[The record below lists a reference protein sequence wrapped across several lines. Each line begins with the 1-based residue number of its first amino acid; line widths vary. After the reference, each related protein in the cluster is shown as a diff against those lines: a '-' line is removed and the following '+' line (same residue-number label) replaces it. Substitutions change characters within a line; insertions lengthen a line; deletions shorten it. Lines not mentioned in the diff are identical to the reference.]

1 MLRNTGI
8 KSIIRSETIAY
19 IRPQINVSLLAH
31 TNFLHAFLFVT
42 MDKRQNHHTHT
53 HLLTQTK
60 SSLKLPFH
68 VLGVSPYHAPQS
80 RKNVFKATLKGREM
94 VMFGNV

>member
-42 MDKRQNHHTHT
+42 MDKRQNHHTHIY
-53 HLLTQTK
+53 
-60 SSLKLPFH
+60 SLKQKAHSNSLSMFWVFRH
-68 VLGVSPYHAPQS
+68 IMLLS
-80 RKNVFKATLKGREM
+80 RERTFLKLH
-94 VMFGNV
+94 